1 MVIDYKSNTMFVM
14 DWFAYVFFR
23 CYTSKKR
30 GVQAIEDRARSVL
43 SWMIAFSSGALFH
56 LMAGL
61 IPKYR
66 DFYLINPFALLLCP
80 LIVGAFVYRLV
91 SKRYTTS
98 KFVKIREKYGED
110 ISIGLARLIVGI
122 TTLIFYVFTLS
133 LLLISVYII

>member
-1 MVIDYKSNTMFVM
+1 
-14 DWFAYVFFR
+14 
-23 CYTSKKR
+23 
-30 GVQAIEDRARSVL
+30 
-43 SWMIAFSSGALFH
+43 
-56 LMAGL
+56 
-61 IPKYR
+61 
-66 DFYLINPFALLLCP
+66 
-80 LIVGAFVYRLV
+80 LIVGSFVYRLV

>member
-1 MVIDYKSNTMFVM
+1 M
-14 DWFAYVFFR
+14 DWFAYVFYR
-23 CYTSKKR
+23 CYTKKKH
-30 GVQAIEDRARSVL
+30 GVQAIENRARGVL

-56 LMAGL
+56 FMAGL
-61 IPKYR
+61 NPKYR
-66 DFYLINPFALLLCP
+66 NFYMINPFTLLLCP

-98 KFVKIREKYGED
+98 KFIKIREKYGED

-122 TTLIFYVFTLS
+122 TAVLFYVFTLS